1 MGGRRRRAEAA
12 AVWML
17 LPGEETVALVVAV
30 LVLLPLLPR
39 ACLAAAPGSPGLEA
53 GEGSGAAS
61 WRA

>member
-1 MGGRRRRAEAA
+1 M
-12 AVWML
+12 WML

-39 ACLAAAPGSPGLEA
+39 AYLAAAPGSPGLEA